1 MGNKNKDKKK
11 AFRRNYLD
19 ELGDKDFPELV
30 GLNLGP
36 RVTHFLSRVYYCDYH
51 QVKYKV
57 YLSDEA
63 IRRYYKKNRTEI
75 KIELEEWKEI
85 NNV

>member
-1 MGNKNKDKKK
+1 MGNKNRDKKK
-11 AFRRNYLD
+11 AFRRKYLD

-51 QVKYKV
+51 QVQIRS
-57 YLSDEA
+57 LSSDETIKRIYEENRNE
-63 IRRYYKKNRTEI
+63 IRI
-75 KIELEEWKEI
+75 ILKE
-85 NNV
+85 

>member
-1 MGNKNKDKKK
+1 MGNKNRDKKK
-11 AFRRNYLD
+11 AFRRRYLD

-51 QVKYKV
+51 QVQIRS
-57 YLSDEA
+57 LLADETIKKIYEENRNE
-63 IRRYYKKNRTEI
+63 IRIR
-75 KIELEEWKEI
+75 LKE
-85 NNV
+85 

>member
-1 MGNKNKDKKK
+1 MGNKNRDKKK
-11 AFRRNYLD
+11 AFRRRYLD

-51 QVKYKV
+51 QVKIRS
-57 YLSDEA
+57 LLADETIKKIYEENRNE
-63 IRRYYKKNRTEI
+63 IRIR
-75 KIELEEWKEI
+75 LKE
-85 NNV
+85 